1 MNLADPEQARINA
14 LWQTIRDEHRMYPCI
29 VCGEPM
35 CGMCFAEEFL
45 GPEPTRRQRPPKVKV
60 EMKMRHHRVSR
71 H

>member
-1 MNLADPEQARINA
+1 MCQKHG
-14 LWQTIRDEHRMYPCI
+14 TTFHV